1 MADAYALYLR
11 KSRADMD
18 AEARGEGE
26 TLAKH
31 RAALTDYARRRGLLI
46 VREYAEIVSGDS
58 IAARPQMQALLEDVK
73 RGMYAG
79 VIVND
84 VDRLG
89 RGDSIDQEIIKLT
102 FAASHTLIITP
113 YADIDP
119 NSIQDGDMLDFR
131 MFFARTEYKMITRRM
146 SQGRARSAAAG
157 SWVSGNPPYG
167 YTIVKHGK
175 DIRLSPDPEAAPI
188 VRMIFDWYASGEAG
202 YQLIARRLNEMG
214 IQSGRGKGFTPRVVK
229 RMLENPAY
237 IGRTEYG
244 QHATVEQIE
253 DGKRIKKYVPATP
266 GIVIDNTHPAIITP
280 EVWQTVRDR
289 AALARHRSPVN
300 TNKVSANPLAGLVI
314 CGECGSV
321 MQMTRS
327 AKRMISCLNTN
338 CPTCSISIETLEGIV
353 LDILRSWCAEYKE
366 PATKQDDRADEI
378 AAIRK
383 QIDGIAAQLTRA
395 QELVEMGVYS
405 PAEYLSR
412 REALQGRQE
421 ALKKQ
426 VEDLSYQTPD
436 EARRAI
442 LPAVERV
449 IDAYPYAESIE
460 QKNNLLKSVI
470 HHITYHKTERA
481 WRGQDPSQYLTLDV
495 FPLISHSI

>member
-1 MADAYALYLR
+1 MNAYAIYLR

-31 RAALTDYARRRGLLI
+31 RKALTEYARQRGLLV

-58 IAARPQMQALLEDVK
+58 ISARPQMQALLEDVK
-73 RGMYAG
+73 RGLYAG

-113 YADIDP
+113 YSDIDP
-119 NSIQDGDMLDFR
+119 TSIQDGDMLDFR

-146 SQGRARSAAAG
+146 TQGRARSAASG
-157 SWVSGNPPYG
+157 NWVSGLAPYG
-167 YTIVKHGK
+167 YRITRHDGK
-175 DIRLSPDPEAAPI
+175 IRLEPDPETAPI
-188 VRMIFDWYASGEAG
+188 VKMVFDWYASGEAG
-202 YQLIARRLNEMG
+202 YMLIAKRLNEMG
-214 IQSGRGKGFTPRVVK
+214 IQSGRNKGFSPHVVH

-244 QHATVEQIE
+244 QHTTVETIE
-253 DGKRIKKYVPATP
+253 GGQRVKKYVKATP
-266 GIVIDNTHPAIITP
+266 EIVLENTHPAIVSS
-280 EVWQTVRDR
+280 EVWKAVRER
-289 AALARHRSPVN
+289 AALARHRSPIN
-300 TNKVSANPLAGLVI
+300 TNKISANPLAGLVI
-314 CGECGSV
+314 CTECGSV

-338 CPTCSISIETLEGIV
+338 CPTCSISIETLEGVI
-353 LDILRSWCAEYKE
+353 LDTLRSWCADYESPESQPDNKTE
-366 PATKQDDRADEI
+366 EI
-378 AAIRK
+378 AALRK
-383 QIDGIAAQLTRA
+383 QIDGIAGQFVRA
-395 QELVEMGVYS
+395 QELVEMGIYT
-405 PAEYLSR
+405 PAEYLTR
-412 REALQGRQE
+412 KEALQSRQE

-426 VEDLSYQTPD
+426 MGDLSRKSPD

-442 LPAVERV
+442 LPDVERV
-449 IDAYPYAESIE
+449 IDAYPHAQTAE
-460 QKNNLLKSVI
+460 QKNLLLKSII
-470 HHITYHKTERA
+470 HHITYHKTQRA
-481 WRGQDPSQYLTLDV
+481 WRGQNPAQYLKLDI
-495 FPLISHSI
+495 FPLIMDSV

>member
-1 MADAYALYLR
+1 MNQYALYLR

-18 AEARGEGE
+18 AEARGDGE

-31 RAALTDYARRRGLLI
+31 RAALTAYARNRGLLI

-58 IAARPQMQALLEDVK
+58 IAARPQMQQLLEDVK
-73 RGMYAG
+73 SGMYAG

-102 FAASHTLIITP
+102 FAAAHTLIITP
-113 YADIDP
+113 YSDIDP

-131 MFFARTEYKMITRRM
+131 MFFANAEHKMITRRM
-146 SQGRARSAAAG
+146 TQGRARSAAAG
-157 SWVSGNPPYG
+157 NWVSGQAPYG
-167 YTIVKHGK
+167 YKIAKHDGK
-175 DIRLSPDPEAAPI
+175 TRLEPDPDTAPI
-188 VRMIFDWYASGEAG
+188 VKMVFDWYASGEAG
-202 YQLIARRLNEMG
+202 YMMIAKRLDKMG
-214 IQSGRGKGFTPRVVK
+214 IQSGRGKGFSSHVIH

-253 DGKRIKKYVPATP
+253 DGRRVKKYIRSAPE
-266 GIVIDNTHPAIITP
+266 IVVENTHPAIIAP
-280 EVWQTVRDR
+280 DVWQAVRDR
-289 AALARHRSPVN
+289 AALARHRSPVA
-300 TNKVSANPLAGLVI
+300 TNKVSANPLAGLVV
-314 CGECGSV
+314 CAECGSV

-327 AKRMISCLNTN
+327 AKRMISCLNVN
-338 CPTCSISIETLEGIV
+338 CPTCSIAIDTLEGIV
-353 LDILRSWCAEYKE
+353 LDILQSWCAEYKE
-366 PATKQDDRADEI
+366 PATKQDDKAEEI
-378 AAIRK
+378 AALRK

-395 QELVEMGVYS
+395 QELVEMGIYS
-405 PAEYLSR
+405 PAEYLAR

-421 ALKKQ
+421 ALNRQ
-426 VEDLSYQTPD
+426 VEELPRQTPD

-442 LPAVERV
+442 LPTVERV

-481 WRGQDPSQYLTLDV
+481 WRGQNPAQHLQLHV
-495 FPLISHSI
+495 FPLIRDSI

>member
-1 MADAYALYLR
+1 MNQYALYLR

-31 RAALTDYARRRGLLI
+31 RAALTAYARNRGLLI
-46 VREYAEIVSGDS
+46 AHEYAEIVSGDS
-58 IAARPQMQALLEDVK
+58 IAARPQMQQLLEDVK
-73 RGMYAG
+73 SGMYAG

-102 FAASHTLIITP
+102 FAAAHTLIITP
-113 YADIDP
+113 YSDIDP

-146 SQGRARSAAAG
+146 TQGRARSAAAG
-157 SWVSGNPPYG
+157 NWVSGLAPYG
-167 YTIVKHGK
+167 YRIAKHDGK
-175 DIRLSPDPEAAPI
+175 IRLEPDSETAPI
-188 VRMIFDWYASGEAG
+188 VKMVFDWYASGEAG
-202 YQLIARRLNEMG
+202 YMMIAKRLDKMG
-214 IQSGRGKGFTPRVVK
+214 IQSGRGKGFSSHVVH

-244 QHATVEQIE
+244 QHSTVEEIE
-253 DGKRIKKYVPATP
+253 DGRRVKKYVKSVPS
-266 GIVIDNTHPAIITP
+266 IVVENTHPAIIAP
-280 EVWQTVRDR
+280 EIWQAVRER

-314 CGECGSV
+314 CAECGSV

-353 LDILRSWCAEYKE
+353 LDILRSWCAEYKT
-366 PATKQDDRADEI
+366 PAPRPDNKAEEI
-378 AAIRK
+378 TALRR
-383 QIDGIAAQLTRA
+383 QLDGIAGQLARA
-395 QELVEMGVYS
+395 QELVEMGVYT
-405 PAEYLSR
+405 PAEYLTR
-412 REALQGRQE
+412 RKALQGRQD
-421 ALKKQ
+421 ALETQMK
-426 VEDLSYQTPD
+426 ELSRRTPD

-442 LPAVERV
+442 LPDVERV
-449 IDAYPYAESIE
+449 IDAYQFAESIE

-470 HHITYHKTERA
+470 HHITYHKTKRA
-481 WRGQDPSQYLTLDV
+481 WRGQNPAQHLQLHV
-495 FPLISHSI
+495 FPLIRDSI